1 MLFYERGANHSID
14 TSCLVAR
21 GNFSQFASNI
31 RKEVISTQ
39 ETRISMENRKFT
51 ASFVRKIATVSS
63 RLRGNQIFLV
73 SFLLIGYE
81 RDNAVPV
88 K

>member
-1 MLFYERGANHSID
+1 MQSSFGVLNCSAHFV
-14 TSCLVAR
+14 T
-21 GNFSQFASNI
+21 
-31 RKEVISTQ
+31 
-39 ETRISMENRKFT
+39 
-51 ASFVRKIATVSS
+51 SFVRKIAAVSS